1 MTMILSTLPTSSR
14 SPIAQEGVATW
25 PLGGDDFDVTAR
37 WLADERNAQWL
48 DFGGA
53 SGVLNPVSL
62 RVMSQRAGHCV
73 WMYGRV
79 EGSPAGVVALGNIQR
94 RFRTAEA
101 WFVLGAKEHARQD
114 LTVRALARLL
124 EHGFTQLD
132 LRSIH
137 AWTVEINRGGRR
149 VLERLGFRLAGRLR
163 ESHTI
168 GDRPYDRLWFDLLAH
183 EFKGYRKDDRGI

>member
-1 MTMILSTLPTSSR
+1 MILGTLPPSAH
-14 SPIAQEGVATW
+14 SPVAQEGVATW
-25 PLGGDDFDVTAR
+25 PLGGDDVDVTAR

-62 RVMSQRAGHCV
+62 RVMSQRPGHCI
-73 WMYGRV
+73 WMYGHA

-114 LTVRALARLL
+114 LTVRALGRLL
-124 EHGFTQLD
+124 DHGFTQLD
-132 LRSIH
+132 LRCIH

-168 GDRPYDRLWFDLLAH
+168 GDRAYDRLWFDLLAH

>member
-1 MTMILSTLPTSSR
+1 MTMILGTSAPAAPS
-14 SPIAQEGVATW
+14 SVAHDGVATW
-25 PLGGDDFDVTAR
+25 PLGVDDFDVAAR

-62 RVMSQRAGHCV
+62 RILSQRAGHCV
-73 WMYGRV
+73 WMYGPAV
-79 EGSPAGVVALGNIQR
+79 GSPAGLVALGNIQR

-114 LTVRALARLL
+114 LTVTALGRLL

-132 LRSIH
+132 LRCVH

-163 ESHTI
+163 ESHAI
-168 GDRPYDRLWFDLLAH
+168 GDRAYDRLWFDLLAH
-183 EFKGYRKDDRGI
+183 EFKGYGDDRRI